1 MTTIAIDTQFSC
13 PLCNFAI
20 NAEGLCIRCHNR
32 MHVQLDDL
40 LELWK
45 AAHDELL
52 PGKGGHGSSSGE
64 RTIGLNVAALSFIA
78 GDDILGLLHEWEK
91 QVRCDRG
98 LTPPAMLTKLPLEQ
112 EIAAAIEFAQ
122 KHLKW
127 MGTQEWIGD
136 FARELRELHGSAT
149 AAARRFVEKVRR
161 IPCPADNAEGMPC
174 GNLLAIRDEQILDL
188 FTCRRCGSEWS
199 SYRLIAVALA
209 DQSQEFWLDI
219 EAIAAWIGITERGV
233 RQIVQR
239 HGIAKRGQLYDFKA
253 ILEARNSVV

>member
-1 MTTIAIDTQFSC
+1 MTTIAIDTQFQC
-13 PLCNFAI
+13 PLCNFWQQSQ
-20 NAEGLCIRCHNR
+20 GLCNRCTGRIHS
-32 MHVQLDDL
+32 QLDDL

-91 QVRCDRG
+91 EVRSERG
-98 LTPPAMLTKLPLEQ
+98 LTPPALLKKLPLEQ
-112 EIAAAIEFAQ
+112 EIAAAIAFTQ
-122 KHLKW
+122 SHLKW
-127 MGTQEWIGD
+127 MGAQEWIGD

-161 IPCPADNAEGMPC
+161 IPCPADNAEGLPC
-174 GNLLAIRDEQILDL
+174 GNPLIIRDEQILDL
-188 FTCRRCGSEWS
+188 FTCHRCGSEWS

-233 RQIVQR
+233 RQIAQR

-253 ILEARNSVV
+253 ILSVRGNVG